1 MKTNKAMS
9 ELLLRT
15 SPSGTIVDDEYT
27 HFVEWND
34 CILISSFARDLPMS
48 LDKTIYSDRTECEAS
63 INHLHLENLSIALDI
78 IYEWKKSLISNYP
91 EKSFIIVV
99 SCDVDGSEAVIR
111 FYLSRTDEPSW
122 LNENNLENYKHEA
135 ILFLKVSQKH

>member
-15 SPSGTIVDDEYT
+15 SPSGT
-27 HFVEWND
+27 
-34 CILISSFARDLPMS
+34 C
-48 LDKTIYSDRTECEAS
+48 
-63 INHLHLENLSIALDI
+63 
-78 IYEWKKSLISNYP
+78 NYP

-135 ILFLKVSQKH
+135 ILFLKVSQ